1 MLYILFMFWIV
12 ASISMVVASMVIG
25 GLLCVWCAFIGRRRF
40 RRDVVSLLAHRPP
53 SPPAIPS
60 Q

>member
-1 MLYILFMFWIV
+1 MLYEIFMFWV
-12 ASISMVVASMVIG
+12 VGSISVALASMVIG

-40 RRDVVSLLAHRPP
+40 RRDGASLLVHRPS
-53 SPPAIPS
+53 SPPAAPS